1 MLLVLVEFSS
11 MECQVH
17 RMYLVLFIL
26 LSGSFQVNKF
36 KKKKRF
42 FFHDFEMDVYDFWSH
57 RELDI
62 LLYPVTQS

>member
-1 MLLVLVEFSS
+1 
-11 MECQVH
+11 
-17 RMYLVLFIL
+17 MYLVLFIL
-26 LSGSFQVNKF
+26 LSGSFQVNKL
-36 KKKKRF
+36 KKKKDF